1 MIKHL
6 KTVKAS
12 IIIGIL
18 FISLS
23 PILIHDNT
31 ASAAKVISFH
41 SYMDLTYDPTILNK
55 PLQIDVAI
63 AVPIT
68 VQFWTDIP
76 DIFTKGWPFNF
87 LFLFGSSIVPMQQI
101 HLELLETPT
110 WANIYFSS
118 PDLIVDIPFES
129 DGKVNINTTLII
141 SPKIEAPAESQR
153 ISIKATINTLK
164 RLGGFTFQK
173 EIPFT
178 PSFIPTIAIEIENPI
193 RTVGPHQAVSF
204 KIIVKNFGNKITRVT
219 PTLIG
224 VDSKWTPTINP
235 PNYEIYPKQ
244 DSTFSFSLI
253 TPYDFGWHNEY
264 GRFEISF
271 KAEVY
276 PYISESAT
284 SSESIY
290 LVVNNNGFSTPGF
303 EFLVVIAA
311 FIIVMGIIQKRRHED
326 E

>member
-1 MIKHL
+1 MKTHL

-18 FISLS
+18 FISII
-23 PILIHDNT
+23 PIIITNKPVT
-31 ASAAKVISFH
+31 AARLISFH

-55 PLQIDVAI
+55 PLQIDVAV
-63 AVPIT
+63 AVPVQ

-76 DIFTKGWPFNF
+76 DIFSKGWPFNF

-101 HLELLETPT
+101 HLELLESPS

-129 DGKVNINTTLII
+129 EGKKLINATLII

-153 ISIKATINTLK
+153 ISIKATINSLK

-178 PSFIPTIAIEIENPI
+178 PSFIPTISIEIDNPI
-193 RTVGPHQAVSF
+193 RTVGPHQSVSF
-204 KIIVKNFGNKITRVT
+204 KIIVKNMGNKITRVT

-224 VDSKWTPTINP
+224 ADSRWTPTINP

-244 DSTFSFSLI
+244 ESSFSFALI

-264 GRFEISF
+264 GRFEVSF

-276 PYISESAT
+276 PYISNSAM
-284 SSESIY
+284 SNESIY
-290 LVVNNNGFSTPGF
+290 LVVNDNGFSLPGF
-303 EFLVVIAA
+303 EFVGAIAA
-311 FIIVMGIIQKRRHED
+311 FIIVMAIIQRKRHKNE
-326 E
+326 